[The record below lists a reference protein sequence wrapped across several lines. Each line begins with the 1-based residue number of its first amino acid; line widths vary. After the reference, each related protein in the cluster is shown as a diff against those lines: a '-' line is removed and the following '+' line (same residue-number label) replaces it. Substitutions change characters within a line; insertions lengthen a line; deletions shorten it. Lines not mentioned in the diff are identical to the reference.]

1 MLPPMMLAW
10 PPEQPTLTAG
20 SMVLRPWHTGDVPAV
35 RLACQDPDIQHFTT
49 VPRPYLLVHA
59 QEFIAAG
66 ARLFAER
73 QGVNY
78 AICDSD
84 DRMLGA
90 ISFVAI
96 DAPARQAEIG
106 YWVAPWGRGQRVATT
121 AVGLL
126 ADWGRLIGLQEF
138 ILRIDRANASSLAVA
153 ARSGAI
159 CIDRLDH
166 RAETPDAGPRLRVFR
181 LI

>member
-1 MLPPMMLAW
+1 M
-10 PPEQPTLTAG
+10 
-20 SMVLRPWHTGDVPAV
+20 V

-106 YWVAPWGRGQRVATT
+106 YWVAPWGRGQRIASCSWAPVTRRCQAPRHSFLKYPDKTT
-121 AVGLL
+121 HLFF
-126 ADWGRLIGLQEF
+126 DPQKRELI
-138 ILRIDRANASSLAVA
+138 D
-153 ARSGAI
+153 AI
-159 CIDRLDH
+159 
-166 RAETPDAGPRLRVFR
+166 
-181 LI
+181 